1 MSAAIGHA
9 AKGVLQPNKNG
20 PAANL
25 SAGAKKFGRGAPGAT
40 GRALGEPSTKK
51 PGK

>member
-9 AKGVLQPNKNG
+9 TKSVLQPTKNG
-20 PAANL
+20 PAANV
-25 SAGAKKFGRGAPGAT
+25 SAGGRKLGRGAPGAT
-40 GRALGEPSTKK
+40 GRALGEPFTKK